1 MNIFSFIF
9 TILPLFAPHT
19 WNAEDAIDDT
29 PGYLRGEQTYEVS
42 FPLQVSPDSAYLICF
57 DGVNQEAW
65 VSLNGSPLGYHAG
78 GYTRFYF
85 DATDRVCTGNNLLSV
100 RVSNAYNPDI
110 PPLSADFTFFGG
122 IYRPAYLRI
131 LPKHYILPDGIT
143 IRTSEVSEESA
154 VVEVSA
160 LTTLPEEGRGRLRY
174 RVVSPAGDTLR
185 VKITGGVGVSPA
197 VIKSRFTI
205 RQPMLWSPETPH
217 LYTLVTQLC
226 DRRGR
231 VIDEATTRFGL
242 RYYHFDAQTGF
253 YLNGKPLKLIGTNRH
268 QDEGGYGNAL
278 QDWQHERDIRLLK
291 QMGGNFLRV
300 SHYPQAQRVMDLCDS
315 LGILCSVEIPLVNAI
330 TESQAFA
337 DNSMQMLD
345 EMIQQNRNHPS
356 VIVWA
361 YMNEILL
368 RPPFKNDP
376 ARDSV
381 YRQHATELAKRLN
394 DRSKALDPE
403 RYTMIAFHDNM
414 KLYNGCAMTAVPD
427 IIGMNIYQGW
437 YSGNFAG
444 LENSLGLQHAATPD
458 KVLFISEYGAD
469 CDTRI
474 RSAKPVRFDYSIDHS
489 LRFHQH
495 YLHVIQSTP
504 YIAGGAV
511 WNLNDF
517 QSEGRAGAIPHY
529 NLKGLTTTHREPKAT
544 YYYYQSML
552 HPDAAVRA
560 HAKEQMDSLLQM
572 PVADEYPICVLLG
585 TDRWFTD
592 NTTGQV
598 WQPEQ
603 AYQTGAHGYTGGHR
617 FSVQTNHGRLPAA
630 DADIMNTHNDPIY
643 QTARLGIREYR
654 FDVPDGAYELTLY
667 FAELEQQGEVA
678 MSVYNLGSKVLDT
691 GFAGRKM
698 TVSVNGQE
706 VCRDWQPEWN
716 KAEEKTVSVVA
727 TNGEGIVVSFHATQ
741 GETILNAIKLTP
753 CR

>member
-1 MNIFSFIF
+1 MHLLSFIF

-85 DATDRVCTGNNLLSV
+85 DATDKVWNGNNLLSV

-122 IYRPAYLRI
+122 IYRPAYLTI
-131 LPKHYILPDGIT
+131 LPKHHILPDGIT
-143 IRTSEVSEESA
+143 ICTSDVSEKRA
-154 VVEVSA
+154 VVEVRTQTSF
-160 LTTLPEEGRGRLRY
+160 PEDAKCRWRY
-174 RVVSPAGDTLR
+174 SVVSPAGDTLR
-185 VKITGGVGVSPA
+185 LK
-197 VIKSRFTI
+197 KSRFTLQ
-205 RQPMLWSPETPH
+205 QPMLWSPDTPH
-217 LYTLVTQLC
+217 LYTMVVQLC

-231 VIDEATTRFGL
+231 VMDEASTRFGL

-268 QDEGGYGNAL
+268 QDESGYGNAL
-278 QDWQHERDIRLLK
+278 EDWQHERDIRLLK
-291 QMGGNFLRV
+291 EMGGNFLRV
-300 SHYPQAQRVMDLCDS
+300 SHYPQARRVMDMCDS

-330 TESQAFA
+330 TESQDFE
-337 DNSMQMLD
+337 DNSMRMLD
-345 EMIQQNRNHPS
+345 EMIQQNRNHPC

-368 RPPFKNDP
+368 RPPFKHDP
-376 ARDSV
+376 SRDSL
-381 YRQHATELAKRLN
+381 YRQHATELAQRLN
-394 DRSKALDPE
+394 SRCKALDPE

-437 YSGNFAG
+437 YSGNFSG
-444 LENSLGLQHAATPD
+444 LETSLEAQHAATPE
-458 KVLFISEYGAD
+458 KVLLISEYGAD

-474 RSAKPVRFDYSIDHS
+474 RSAKPVRFDYSIDHA
-489 LRFHQH
+489 LRFHRH

-504 YIAGGAV
+504 YIAAGAV

-517 QSEGRAGAIPHY
+517 QSEGRAGAIPHF

-552 HPDAAVRA
+552 HPDAAMRA
-560 HAKEQMDSLLQM
+560 HAKEQMDSLLRM
-572 PVADEYPICVLLG
+572 PVATEYPICVLLG
-585 TDRWFTD
+585 TDRWFTE
-592 NTTGQV
+592 NTTGQI
-598 WQPEQ
+598 WQSEQ
-603 AYQTGAHGYTGGHR
+603 AYQKGSHGYIGGHR
-617 FSVQTNHGRLPAA
+617 FSVKTNHGRLPAA
-630 DADIMNTHNDPIY
+630 DADIMNTHNDPIF
-643 QTARLGIREYR
+643 QTARLGISEYR
-654 FDVPDGAYELTLY
+654 LDVPDGAYELTLY
-667 FAELEQQGEVA
+667 FAELQQQGEVT

-691 GFAGRKM
+691 GFEGRKM
-698 TVSVNGQE
+698 TVCVNGQE
-706 VCRDWQPEWN
+706 ICHDWQPEWN
-716 KAEEKTVSVVA
+716 TACEKTICIR
-727 TNGEGIVVSFHATQ
+727 THHDEGIRITLNASQ
-741 GETILNAIKLTP
+741 GETILNAIKLTKLEEQQ
-753 CR
+753 